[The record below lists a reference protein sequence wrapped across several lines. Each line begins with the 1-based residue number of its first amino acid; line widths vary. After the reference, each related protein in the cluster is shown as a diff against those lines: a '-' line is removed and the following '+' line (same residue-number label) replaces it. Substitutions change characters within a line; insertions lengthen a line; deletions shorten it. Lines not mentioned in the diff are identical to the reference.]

1 MKKILFLS
9 LFMHTLLFSSE
20 ITIAVAAN
28 VSYAIQKLVAT
39 FETLHPETK
48 VHTVL
53 GSSGKLTAQIRYGA
67 PYDLFMSADMKYPQS
82 LYTDALAVKPAMI
95 YAQGALALLSQ
106 KERDFSQNPMELLDD
121 ANIHRI
127 AIANPKTAPYGI
139 AAAEALVHTKQYKKL
154 KSKFIYGES
163 VSQTVMYAVRAADM
177 GLVALSALYAPQMK
191 KYVKNR
197 QWVEIDK
204 TLYTPIDQGMVI
216 LKHAE
221 QTPEVKAFYD
231 FMQSS
236 ASATILRD
244 FGYRVP

>member
-28 VSYAIQKLVAT
+28 VSYAIEKLVAT
-39 FETLHPETK
+39 FETLHPDTK

-82 LYTDALAVKPAMI
+82 LYADALAVKPAVI
-95 YAQGALALLSQ
+95 YAQGALALFSK
-106 KERDFSQNPMELLDD
+106 KERDFSKNPMKLLDNV
-121 ANIHRI
+121 NIHRI

-139 AAAEALVHTKQYKKL
+139 AAAEALNNTKQYERL

-163 VSQTVMYAVRAADM
+163 VSQTVMYAVRVADM

-191 KYVKNR
+191 KYVKKSH
-197 QWVEIDK
+197 WVEVD
-204 TLYTPIDQGMVI
+204 TNLYRPIDQGMVI
-216 LKHAE
+216 LKRAAYN
-221 QTPEVKAFYD
+221 PEVKAFYD